1 MANNLEYEQTFY
13 TLSFIDILFQEHDY
27 LLEPVSADA
36 KLKRNGSELPLR
48 SRNTPR
54 FICDIKLDKIPLS
67 LSEDQ
72 YRGLVSLAREF
83 ERADKAKPYRKWR
96 PDCKVKEK

>member
-1 MANNLEYEQTFY
+1 M
-13 TLSFIDILFQEHDY
+13 
-27 LLEPVSADA
+27 SADA
-36 KLKRNGSELPLR
+36 KLKRNGSQLPLR

-54 FICDIKLDKIPLS
+54 FICDIQLNKIPLS

-83 ERADKAKPYRKWR
+83 ERADKAKLYRKWK
-96 PDCKVKEK
+96 PNCLVKEK